1 MQLKNTIYIATYH
14 YVRNIKKSKYPNLKG
29 LEFEEFKK
37 QINFFKKNFNILK
50 PKQFIELLKKKKLPR
65 KPSIL
70 LTFDDGYKDHYD
82 YVFPYLKK
90 NKLQACFYPP
100 VSIVKEKKILDV
112 NKIQFFLSKE
122 KNKKKIIKKISV
134 ILKKKYNFSL
144 NKFLLENKNI
154 INKLK
159 SKFDDNQT
167 LLIKSLLQK
176 LLPIRKRKFVI
187 DQLFSQIVTSNYKKF
202 SSELY
207 LSSENIKEMLKNG
220 MHFGSHGYN
229 HEWWSHL
236 KKDKQEKE
244 IIKSIEFL
252 KQMGVKKSNLSVCY
266 PYGSFNMDTI
276 SILKK
281 YSFKFGLTTTQ
292 KEIDKSDIKNFLKL
306 PRFDTNYFKNF
317 Y

>member
-202 SSELY
+202 
-207 LSSENIKEMLKNG
+207 
-220 MHFGSHGYN
+220 
-229 HEWWSHL
+229 
-236 KKDKQEKE
+236 
-244 IIKSIEFL
+244 
-252 KQMGVKKSNLSVCY
+252 
-266 PYGSFNMDTI
+266 
-276 SILKK
+276 
-281 YSFKFGLTTTQ
+281 
-292 KEIDKSDIKNFLKL
+292 
-306 PRFDTNYFKNF
+306 
-317 Y
+317 